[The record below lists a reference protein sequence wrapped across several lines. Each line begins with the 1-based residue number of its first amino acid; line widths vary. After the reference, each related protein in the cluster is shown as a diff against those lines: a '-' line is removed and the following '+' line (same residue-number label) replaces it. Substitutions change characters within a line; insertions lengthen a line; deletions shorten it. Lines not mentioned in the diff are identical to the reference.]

1 MTMLSSIPARLL
13 RSAVDGL
20 PAPAVQFAVLA
31 RSVLNPRPIPW
42 DDAAVELFRAER
54 RGRGRLPYPMYLYG
68 LLCAARTARA
78 VGLTAFSAVEFGVA
92 GGNGLRAMEQHAE
105 RVEKWSGVEVSVFG
119 LDSGAGL
126 LEATDPRDCAF
137 SLPPGEFAMDE
148 ARLRARLQRAELVL
162 GPVEETVGP
171 FMERAERGEIPP
183 IGFVSQDLDVYT
195 GTIATLRALPNSPE
209 RMLPRVP
216 MYFDDLT
223 GYPYTTE
230 VAEWAAIRTHN
241 EESPRRIGQMP
252 NLEQSLGGAARFATW
267 PRHMFALHVFDHPRY
282 NDREAGHNAVL
293 GLADRS

>member
-1 MTMLSSIPARLL
+1 MTLISSLPGRLL
-13 RSAVDGL
+13 RSTVDNL
-20 PAPAVQFAVLA
+20 PAPAVQFAALA
-31 RSVLNPRPIPW
+31 KAVLNPRPLSW
-42 DDAAVELFRAER
+42 DDAAVELYRAER
-54 RGRGRLPYPMYLYG
+54 RGRGRLPYPAYLYS

-78 VGLTAFSAVEFGVA
+78 AGVEAFSAIEFGVA
-92 GGNGLRAMEQHAE
+92 GGNGLCALEQHAA
-105 RVEKWSGVEVSVFG
+105 RVEAASGVRISVFG

-126 LEATDPRDCAF
+126 LSATDPRDCAF

-171 FMERAERGEIPP
+171 FMQRAERGEIPP

-195 GTIATLRALPNSPE
+195 GTIATLRALPTSPE